1 MLKKF
6 ILILTFSCERLYFII
21 FAISNFIPPPKPK
34 YAHPK
39 QLCKQNK
46 VRELQFETYL
56 VAVLKELIDV
66 LTSTIITTTEKMPKS
81 SERLCSFSRRVQKDG
96 TRLNLRMEI
105 TLVSFVNLCK
115 TFLNLKCYFVT
126 SLMEKQSE
134 RHDRNVWR
142 VNEVFVE

>member
-1 MLKKF
+1 M
-6 ILILTFSCERLYFII
+6 
-21 FAISNFIPPPKPK
+21 
-34 YAHPK
+34 
-39 QLCKQNK
+39 
-46 VRELQFETYL
+46 ETYL

-66 LTSTIITTTEKMPKS
+66 LTSTTIITTTEKKMSKS

-96 TRLNLRMEI
+96 TRLSLRMEI

-134 RHDRNVWR
+134 RHDRNVRR
-142 VNEVFVE
+142 VNDVFVDWLSPARGLPSKRQLMIRLHHFRNNKVDLFAM

>member
-1 MLKKF
+1 MP
-6 ILILTFSCERLYFII
+6 TQ
-21 FAISNFIPPPKPK
+21 SNFVSM
-34 YAHPK
+34 
-39 QLCKQNK
+39 QNK
-46 VRELQFETYL
+46 LRELQLETYL

-66 LTSTIITTTEKMPKS
+66 LTSTIIITTTEKKMSKS

-96 TRLNLRMEI
+96 TRLSLRMEI

-134 RHDRNVWR
+134 RHDRNVRR
-142 VNEVFVE
+142 VNDVFVD